1 MRQGKKVLIVNTVE
15 HSYNGITSVI
25 RNYYLN
31 MNREGLQIDFLVK
44 CEPPKELQ
52 AEIEECGGRV
62 FIIPRSNPV
71 RYMNELKRLAKEEK
85 YQVAHIHG
93 NSATMSF
100 ELLPLK
106 LAGVSRR
113 IVSSHNTT
121 CGHMMLH
128 KLLYPYFTRTY
139 TDALACGEQAG
150 IWLFGKRPFTV
161 LKNGVLL
168 DSYEYKEEIR
178 DNLRKKLNI
187 KQDNIVLGH
196 VGLFNEQ
203 KNQKYLVEIMRTLTG
218 LSEKYILLFVGVGE
232 KLEEVQALVAD
243 YNLTDKVFF
252 VGQTDRVS
260 DYLQAMDM
268 FVMPSLYEGLP
279 VAAVEAQAAGLPC
292 VLSESISRETA
303 MGDDIEFVPLDA
315 GTERW
320 GNVIRKV
327 ELAGRAE
334 RGKKNRESLTK
345 RGYSIIENA
354 DILRELYVN

>member
-1 MRQGKKVLIVNTVE
+1 MRQEKKVLIVNTVE

-44 CEPPKELQ
+44 CEPPEELRD
-52 AEIEECGGRV
+52 EIERCGGRV
-62 FIIPRSNPV
+62 FIIPRSNPL
-71 RYMNELKRLAKEEK
+71 RYMRELRHLAKEEK

-106 LAGVSRR
+106 AAGVLKR

-121 CGHMMLH
+121 CGHMLLH
-128 KLLYPYFTRTY
+128 KFLYPYFTHAY

-150 IWLFGKRPFTV
+150 IWLFGRRPFTV

-178 DNLRKKLNI
+178 SNMRKTLNI
-187 KQDNIVLGH
+187 KQDDIVLGH

-203 KNQKYLVEIMRTLTG
+203 KNQKYFVEIMKSLADSNETYR
-218 LSEKYILLFVGVGE
+218 LLFVGVGE
-232 KLEEVQALVAD
+232 KMEEVQSLVTD
-243 YNLTDKVFF
+243 CKLTDKVIFA
-252 VGQTDRVS
+252 GQTDRVS
-260 DYLQAMDM
+260 DYLQAMDV

-303 MGDDIEFVPLDA
+303 MGDDIEFVPLDVGA
-315 GTERW
+315 ELW
-320 GNVIRKV
+320 GRVIRKL
-327 ELAGRAE
+327 EFGGRVE
-334 RGKKNRESLTK
+334 RGKRNREALTQK
-345 RGYSIIENA
+345 GYSIKENA
-354 DILRELYVN
+354 DILRELYIK